1 MMIHKTNNTIKQQI
15 DGFLMKL
22 LLAAGLCETLST
34 PKRKYK
40 NNQLFRVLAEEVD
53 FSQSRLIFN

>member
-1 MMIHKTNNTIKQQI
+1 MMIHKTNNTIKKQI

-22 LLAAGLCETLST
+22 LLAVGLCETLST

-40 NNQLFRVLAEEVD
+40 NNQLFRVLAEEVN
-53 FSQSRLIFN
+53 FS